1 MTTESVWMTPAALER
16 LEAELAELSRPGRTL
31 TDTEQARA
39 TELRAMVR
47 NAEVGLKPD
56 DGLVE
61 PGMRITVRFDDDAQP
76 TSFLLGSRE
85 LADLDDSLDLDV
97 YSPTSPLG
105 SAITGRYVGDA
116 VTYQAPTRAVQV
128 TVLEAVPFG

>member
-16 LEAELAELSRPGRTL
+16 LEAELVELSRPGRTL

-61 PGMRITVRFDDDAQP
+61 PGMRITVRFDDDAEP

-85 LADLDDSLDLDV
+85 LADLDATVDLDV

-105 SAITGRYVGDA
+105 AAITGHYVGDV
-116 VTYQAPTRAVQV
+116 VTYQAPNRAVQV

>member
-1 MTTESVWMTPAALER
+1 MTTDSVWMTPAALER
-16 LEAELAELSRPGRTL
+16 LEAELAGLSRPGRTL

-61 PGMRITVRFDDDAQP
+61 PGMRITVRFDDDAEP

-85 LADLDDSLDLDV
+85 LADLDESVDLDV

-116 VTYQAPTRAVQV
+116 VTYQAPNRPVLV

>member
-1 MTTESVWMTPAALER
+1 MTTKSVWMTPAALAR

-31 TDTEQARA
+31 SDTEQARA
-39 TELRAMVR
+39 AELRMSVR
-47 NAEVGLKPD
+47 NAEVGQKPD

-61 PGMRITVRFDDDAQP
+61 PGMRIAVRFDDDDEP

-85 LADLDDSLDLDV
+85 LADLDATVDLDV

-105 SAITGRYVGDA
+105 AAITGRYVGDT
-116 VTYQAPTRAVQV
+116 VTYEAPNRAVRV

>member
-61 PGMRITVRFDDDAQP
+61 PGMRITVRFDDDAEP

-85 LADLDDSLDLDV
+85 LADLDDSVDLDV

-116 VTYQAPTRAVQV
+116 VTYQAPNRAVQV

>member
-16 LEAELAELSRPGRTL
+16 LEAELVELSRPGRTL

-61 PGMRITVRFDDDAQP
+61 PGMRITVRFDDDAEP

-85 LADLDDSLDLDV
+85 LADLDSTVDLDV

-105 SAITGRYVGDA
+105 AAITGHYVGDA
-116 VTYQAPTRAVQV
+116 VTYQAPNRAVQV

>member
-39 TELRAMVR
+39 TELRAIVR

-61 PGMRITVRFDDDAQP
+61 PGMRITVRFDDDAEP

-85 LADLDDSLDLDV
+85 LADLDTSVDLDV

-105 SAITGRYVGDA
+105 AAITGHYVGDT
-116 VTYQAPTRAVQV
+116 VTYQAPNRAVQV

>member
-1 MTTESVWMTPAALER
+1 MNTESVWMTPAALER

-31 TDTEQARA
+31 TDIEQARA
-39 TELRAMVR
+39 TELRTMVR
-47 NAEVGLKPD
+47 NAEVGRKPD

-61 PGMRITVRFDDDAQP
+61 PGMRVTVRFDDDESA

-85 LADLDDSLDLDV
+85 LADLDTSVDLDV

-105 SAITGRYVGDA
+105 AAIAGRYVGDA
-116 VTYQAPTRAVQV
+116 VTYEAPNRSVRV

>member
-39 TELRAMVR
+39 TELRATVR

-61 PGMRITVRFDDDAQP
+61 PGMRITVRFDDDAEP

-85 LADLDDSLDLDV
+85 LADLDDSVDLDV

-116 VTYQAPTRAVQV
+116 VTYQAPNRAVQV

>member
-16 LEAELAELSRPGRTL
+16 LETELAELSRPGRTL

-61 PGMRITVRFDDDAQP
+61 PGMRITVRFDDDAEP

-85 LADLDDSLDLDV
+85 LAGLDESVDLDV

-105 SAITGRYVGDA
+105 SAITGSYVGDA
-116 VTYQAPTRAVQV
+116 VTYQAPNRAVQV

>member
-1 MTTESVWMTPAALER
+1 MTTKSVWMTPAALAR

-31 TDTEQARA
+31 SDTEQARA
-39 TELRAMVR
+39 AELRTSVR
-47 NAEVGLKPD
+47 NAEVGQKPD

-61 PGMRITVRFDDDAQP
+61 PGMRIAVRFDDDEEP

-85 LADLDDSLDLDV
+85 LADLDATVDLDV

-105 SAITGRYVGDA
+105 AAITGRYVGDT
-116 VTYQAPTRAVQV
+116 VTYEAPNRAVRV

>member
-16 LEAELAELSRPGRTL
+16 LEAELAELSRPGRAL

-116 VTYQAPTRAVQV
+116 VTYQAPNRAVQV

>member
-16 LEAELAELSRPGRTL
+16 LEAELVELSRPGRTL

-61 PGMRITVRFDDDAQP
+61 PGMRITVRFDDDAEP

-85 LADLDDSLDLDV
+85 LADLDATVDLDV

-105 SAITGRYVGDA
+105 AAITGRYVGDA
-116 VTYQAPTRAVQV
+116 VTYQAPNRAVQV

>member
-16 LEAELAELSRPGRTL
+16 LETELAALSRPGRTL

-61 PGMRITVRFDDDAQP
+61 PGMRITVRFDDDAEP

-85 LADLDDSLDLDV
+85 LADLDESVDLDV

-116 VTYQAPTRAVQV
+116 VTYQAPNRPVLV

>member
-39 TELRAMVR
+39 TELRAIVR

-61 PGMRITVRFDDDAQP
+61 PGMRITVRFDDDAEP

-85 LADLDDSLDLDV
+85 LAGLDESVELDV

-116 VTYQAPTRAVQV
+116 VTYEAPNRTVQV